1 MLVSSSSVRRCRQW
15 QIAFERFQL
24 HNPCD
29 NTQTSFSQTLNCCG
43 SMIFPLQTCDTLY
56 LRCCEKVELCPHL
69 DYPVMSVP
77 TSEAVFMF
85 EQCVCERN
93 ANKLQSLRKWSS
105 CPKFCSFAQNQK
117 CLFLPNKCEK
127 PLQRLHL
134 LTSLNIYIFIMTT

>member
-1 MLVSSSSVRRCRQW
+1 MKCVHLVCLLSYASLKPTGSVSEPSEYVSKSLISPSPQTVTDCFLYKAQTCCSGS
-15 QIAFERFQL
+15 ERFQL

-93 ANKLQSLRKWSS
+93 ANKLQSLRK
-105 CPKFCSFAQNQK
+105 
-117 CLFLPNKCEK
+117 
-127 PLQRLHL
+127 
-134 LTSLNIYIFIMTT
+134 